1 MKTELIPVVV
11 SALGV
16 IKKGLEK
23 LIREIPGNILNLW
36 EIQTRT
42 LMETT
47 HILRK
52 VLSITWQ

>member
-52 VLSITWQ
+52 VLSIR

>member
-52 VLSITWQ
+52 VLSIRWQ